1 MNKTDKDHPTVVIM
15 LDHVLDGQT
24 GFQVLQ
30 EVELLQCKFNVDI

>member
-1 MNKTDKDHPTVVIM
+1 MNKTDKDPPTVVVM

-30 EVELLQCKFNVDI
+30 EVELLQCKFNVNI